1 MVSRRGRGDRHMRA
15 DGTALAAA
23 IFRAHP
29 LRVLPSLVIMSA
41 EKLAVGDRV
50 GCPKC
55 RRWHP
60 AMQPSSGSMTDYA
73 DRMLYIQCGKSLFYV
88 GQIGGAARG
97 PRTVKAPLEL
107 ELWRVRSHGRIVSCE
122 LRCDANGWD
131 VLIRSDGDALF
142 SRRCE

>member
-73 DRMLYIQCGKSLFYV
+73 DRAHAVHHMREEQSRLTDAIAA
-88 GQIGGAARG
+88 GADVPILVERLRG
-97 PRTVKAPLEL
+97 TEERRRQLAGEL
-107 ELWRVRSHGRIVSCE
+107 
-122 LRCDANGWD
+122 
-131 VLIRSDGDALF
+131 
-142 SRRCE
+142 